1 MEDDAGGKAGITTTG
16 VALATARVVVW
27 CTEPLETVTSAEPG
41 VPGDVYRPE
50 LQIDPPPELID
61 QFTAGAAMGK
71 PN

>member
-1 MEDDAGGKAGITTTG
+1 MEDGPGGKAGITTA
-16 VALATARVVVW
+16 VALAMVRFVVC

-50 LQIDPPPELID
+50 LLIDPAPELID
-61 QFTAGAAMGK
+61 QFNAGVVMER